1 MKAEL
6 CNKIFISVIN
16 QYHINNDV
24 DSSYVN
30 PYDLDTLE
38 YLLFKKCWI
47 DTVQWHLEDLIR
59 NPNIDSNKGLELKHR
74 IDKSNQNRTDIV
86 EKVDDY
92 YFSIFKNASEKDS
105 KLNTESPGWVVD
117 RLSILNLKIYHMNEQ
132 VERKNVTAEHILNC
146 EKKMVV
152 LQNQRIDLSNS
163 FDELLEEY
171 KEGIKKM
178 KVYRQ
183 MKMYND
189 SNLNPELYQKNNN

>member
-16 QYHINNDV
+16 RYHINNDV

-38 YLLFKKCWI
+38 YLLFEKCWI

-92 YFSIFKNASEKDS
+92 YFSIFKNTSEKDS

>member
-1 MKAEL
+1 MKSEL
-6 CNKIFISVIN
+6 CNKIFISVID

-30 PYDLDTLE
+30 PYNLDTLE
-38 YLLFKKCWI
+38 YLLFEKCWI

-92 YFSIFKNASEKDS
+92 YFSIFKNTSEKDS
-105 KLNTESPGWVVD
+105 KINTESPGWVVD

-132 VERKNVTAEHILNC
+132 VERKNVTSEHILNC

>member
-6 CNKIFISVIN
+6 CNKIFITVID

-30 PYDLDTLE
+30 PYNLDTLE
-38 YLLFKKCWI
+38 YLLFEKCWI

-92 YFSIFKNASEKDS
+92 YFSIFKNTSEKDS
-105 KLNTESPGWVVD
+105 KINTESPGWVVD

-132 VERKNVTAEHILNC
+132 VDRKNVTAEHILNC

-189 SNLNPELYQKNNN
+189 SNLNPELYRKNNN

>member
-6 CNKIFISVIN
+6 CNKIFISVID

-30 PYDLDTLE
+30 PYNLGTLE
-38 YLLFKKCWI
+38 YLLFEKCWI

-92 YFSIFKNASEKDS
+92 YFSIFKNTSEKDS
-105 KLNTESPGWVVD
+105 KINTESPGWVVD

-132 VERKNVTAEHILNC
+132 VDRKNVTAEHILNC

-189 SNLNPELYQKNNN
+189 SNLNPELYRKNNN

>member
-38 YLLFKKCWI
+38 YLLFEKCWI

>member
-6 CNKIFISVIN
+6 CNKIFISVID

-24 DSSYVN
+24 DSSHVN
-30 PYDLDTLE
+30 PYNLDTLE
-38 YLLFKKCWI
+38 YLLFEKCWI

-59 NPNIDSNKGLELKHR
+59 NPKIDSNMGLELKHR

-86 EKVDDY
+86 ERVDDY
-92 YFSIFKNASEKDS
+92 YFSIFKNTSEKDS
-105 KLNTESPGWVVD
+105 KINTESPGWVVD

-132 VERKNVTAEHILNC
+132 VQRENVTAEHILNC

-189 SNLNPELYQKNNN
+189 SNLNPELYRKNNN

>member
-6 CNKIFISVIN
+6 CNKIFISVID

-30 PYDLDTLE
+30 PYNLDTLE
-38 YLLFKKCWI
+38 YLLFEKCWI

-92 YFSIFKNASEKDS
+92 YFSIFKNTSEKDS

-189 SNLNPELYQKNNN
+189 SNLNPELYRKNNN

>member
-38 YLLFKKCWI
+38 YLLFEKCWI

-92 YFSIFKNASEKDS
+92 YFSIFKNTSEKDS

-146 EKKMVV
+146 KKKMVV

-171 KEGIKKM
+171 KVGIKKM

>member
-6 CNKIFISVIN
+6 CNKIFISVID

-24 DSSYVN
+24 DKSYVN
-30 PYDLDTLE
+30 PYNLDTLE
-38 YLLFKKCWI
+38 YLLFEKCWI

-92 YFSIFKNASEKDS
+92 YFSIFKNTSEKDS

-132 VERKNVTAEHILNC
+132 LERKNVTAEHILNC

>member
-189 SNLNPELYQKNNN
+189 SNLNPELYRKNNN

>member
-6 CNKIFISVIN
+6 CNKIFISVID

-24 DSSYVN
+24 DKSYVN
-30 PYDLDTLE
+30 PYNLDTLE
-38 YLLFKKCWI
+38 YLLFEKCWI

-92 YFSIFKNASEKDS
+92 YFSIFKNTSEKDS
-105 KLNTESPGWVVD
+105 KINTESPGWVVD

-132 VERKNVTAEHILNC
+132 LERKNVTAEHILNC

>member
-6 CNKIFISVIN
+6 CNLIFISVID

-30 PYDLDTLE
+30 PYNLDTLE
-38 YLLFKKCWI
+38 YLLFEKCWI

-92 YFSIFKNASEKDS
+92 YFSIFKNTSEKDS

-132 VERKNVTAEHILNC
+132 LERKNVTAEHILNC

-163 FDELLEEY
+163 FNELLEEY

-183 MKMYND
+183 MKMNND
-189 SNLNPELYQKNNN
+189 SNLNPELYRKNNN

>member
-24 DSSYVN
+24 DSSYIN

-38 YLLFKKCWI
+38 YLLFEKCWI

-92 YFSIFKNASEKDS
+92 YFSIFKNTSEKDS

>member
-6 CNKIFISVIN
+6 CNKIFISVID

-30 PYDLDTLE
+30 PYNLDTLE
-38 YLLFKKCWI
+38 YLLFEKCWI

-86 EKVDDY
+86 EKIDDY
-92 YFSIFKNASEKDS
+92 YFSIFKNTSEKDS

-132 VERKNVTAEHILNC
+132 LERKNVTAEHILNC

-163 FDELLEEY
+163 FNELLEEY

-189 SNLNPELYQKNNN
+189 SNLNPELYRKNNN

>member
-92 YFSIFKNASEKDS
+92 YFSIFKNTSEKDS

>member
-6 CNKIFISVIN
+6 CNKIFIGVID

-24 DSSYVN
+24 DSSHVN
-30 PYDLDTLE
+30 PYNLDTLE
-38 YLLFKKCWI
+38 YLLFEKCWI

-59 NPNIDSNKGLELKHR
+59 NPSIDSNKGLELKHR

-86 EKVDDY
+86 ERVDDY
-92 YFSIFKNASEKDS
+92 YFSIFKNTSEKDS
-105 KLNTESPGWVVD
+105 KINTESPGWVVD

-132 VERKNVTAEHILNC
+132 VQRENVTAEHILNC

-189 SNLNPELYQKNNN
+189 SNLNPELYRKNNN

>member
-6 CNKIFISVIN
+6 CNKIFISVID

-24 DSSYVN
+24 NSSYVN
-30 PYDLDTLE
+30 PYNLDTLE
-38 YLLFKKCWI
+38 YLLFEKCWI

-92 YFSIFKNASEKDS
+92 YFSIFKNTSEKDS
-105 KLNTESPGWVVD
+105 KINTESPGWVVD

-132 VERKNVTAEHILNC
+132 LDRKNVTAEHILNC

-189 SNLNPELYQKNNN
+189 SNLNPELYRKNNN

>member
-6 CNKIFISVIN
+6 CNKIFISVID

-30 PYDLDTLE
+30 PYNLDTLE
-38 YLLFKKCWI
+38 YLLFEKCWI

-92 YFSIFKNASEKDS
+92 YFSIFKNTSEKDS
-105 KLNTESPGWVVD
+105 KINTESPGWVVD

-132 VERKNVTAEHILNC
+132 LERKNVTAEHILNC

>member
-6 CNKIFISVIN
+6 CNKIFISVID

-24 DSSYVN
+24 NSSYVN
-30 PYDLDTLE
+30 PYNLDTLE
-38 YLLFKKCWI
+38 YLLFEKCWI

-92 YFSIFKNASEKDS
+92 YFSIFKNTSEKDS

-132 VERKNVTAEHILNC
+132 VERKNVTSEHILNC

>member
-6 CNKIFISVIN
+6 CNKIFISVID

-24 DSSYVN
+24 DSSHVN
-30 PYDLDTLE
+30 PYNLDTLE
-38 YLLFKKCWI
+38 YLLFEKCWI

-86 EKVDDY
+86 ERVDDY
-92 YFSIFKNASEKDS
+92 YFSIFKNTSEKDS
-105 KLNTESPGWVVD
+105 KINTESPGWVVD

-132 VERKNVTAEHILNC
+132 VQRENVTAEHILNC

-189 SNLNPELYQKNNN
+189 SNLNPELYRKNNN

>member
-6 CNKIFISVIN
+6 CNKIFISVIG

-30 PYDLDTLE
+30 PYNLDTLE
-38 YLLFKKCWI
+38 YLLFEKCWI

-92 YFSIFKNASEKDS
+92 YFSIFKNTSEKDS
-105 KLNTESPGWVVD
+105 KINTESPGWVVD

>member
-38 YLLFKKCWI
+38 YLLFEKCWI

-59 NPNIDSNKGLELKHR
+59 NPNIDSNKGLKLKHR

-92 YFSIFKNASEKDS
+92 YFSIFKNTSEKDS

-132 VERKNVTAEHILNC
+132 VERKNVAAEHILNC

-189 SNLNPELYQKNNN
+189 SNLNPELYRKNNN

>member
-6 CNKIFISVIN
+6 CNKIFISVID

-38 YLLFKKCWI
+38 FLLFEKCWI

-92 YFSIFKNASEKDS
+92 YFSIFKNTSEKDS

-132 VERKNVTAEHILNC
+132 LERKNVTAEHILNC

-189 SNLNPELYQKNNN
+189 SNLNPELYRKNNN

>member
-6 CNKIFISVIN
+6 CNKIFISVID

-24 DSSYVN
+24 NSSYVN
-30 PYDLDTLE
+30 PYNLDTLE
-38 YLLFKKCWI
+38 YLLFEKCWI

-92 YFSIFKNASEKDS
+92 YFSIFKNTSEKDS

-132 VERKNVTAEHILNC
+132 LERKNVTAEHILNC

>member
-6 CNKIFISVIN
+6 CNKIFISVID

-30 PYDLDTLE
+30 PYNLDTLE
-38 YLLFKKCWI
+38 YLLFEKCWI

-86 EKVDDY
+86 EKIDDY
-92 YFSIFKNASEKDS
+92 YFSIFKNTSEKDS
-105 KLNTESPGWVVD
+105 KLNTESPGCVVD

-132 VERKNVTAEHILNC
+132 LERKNVTAEHILNC

-163 FDELLEEY
+163 FNELLEEY

-189 SNLNPELYQKNNN
+189 SNLNPELYRKNNN

>member
-6 CNKIFISVIN
+6 CNKIFISVID

-24 DSSYVN
+24 NSSYVN
-30 PYDLDTLE
+30 PYNLDTLE
-38 YLLFKKCWI
+38 YLLFEKCWI

-92 YFSIFKNASEKDS
+92 YFSIFKNTSEKDS
-105 KLNTESPGWVVD
+105 KINTESPGWVVD

-132 VERKNVTAEHILNC
+132 VERKNVTSEHILNC

>member
-6 CNKIFISVIN
+6 CNKIFISVID

-30 PYDLDTLE
+30 PYNLDTLE
-38 YLLFKKCWI
+38 YLLFEKCWI

-92 YFSIFKNASEKDS
+92 YFSIFKNTSEKDS
-105 KLNTESPGWVVD
+105 KINTESPGWVVD

-132 VERKNVTAEHILNC
+132 VDRKNVTAEHILNC

-189 SNLNPELYQKNNN
+189 SNLNPELYRKNNN

>member
-6 CNKIFISVIN
+6 CNKIFISVID

-30 PYDLDTLE
+30 PYNLDTLE
-38 YLLFKKCWI
+38 YLLFEKCWI

-92 YFSIFKNASEKDS
+92 YFSIFKNTSEKDS
-105 KLNTESPGWVVD
+105 KINTESPGWVVD

-171 KEGIKKM
+171 KAGIKKM

>member
-38 YLLFKKCWI
+38 YLLFEKCWI

-92 YFSIFKNASEKDS
+92 YFSIFKNTSEKDS

-189 SNLNPELYQKNNN
+189 SNLNPELYRKNNN

>member
-6 CNKIFISVIN
+6 CNKIFISVIDL
-16 QYHINNDV
+16 YHINNDV

-30 PYDLDTLE
+30 PYNLDTLE
-38 YLLFKKCWI
+38 YLLFEKCWI

-92 YFSIFKNASEKDS
+92 YFSIFKNTSEKDS
-105 KLNTESPGWVVD
+105 KINTESPGWVVD

-132 VERKNVTAEHILNC
+132 VERKNVTSEHILNC

-189 SNLNPELYQKNNN
+189 SNLNPELYRKNNN

>member
-6 CNKIFISVIN
+6 CNKIFISVID

-24 DSSYVN
+24 NSSYVN
-30 PYDLDTLE
+30 PYNLDTLE
-38 YLLFKKCWI
+38 YLLFEKCWI

-92 YFSIFKNASEKDS
+92 YFSIFKNTSEKDS

>member
-6 CNKIFISVIN
+6 CNKIFISVID

-30 PYDLDTLE
+30 PYNLDTLE
-38 YLLFKKCWI
+38 YLLFEKCWI

-92 YFSIFKNASEKDS
+92 YFSIFKNTSEKDS
-105 KLNTESPGWVVD
+105 KINTESPGWVVD

-163 FDELLEEY
+163 FNELLEEY

-189 SNLNPELYQKNNN
+189 SNLNPELYRKNNN

>member
-6 CNKIFISVIN
+6 CNKIFISVID

-24 DSSYVN
+24 NSSYVN
-30 PYDLDTLE
+30 PYNLDTLE
-38 YLLFKKCWI
+38 YLLFEKCWI

-92 YFSIFKNASEKDS
+92 YFSIFKNTSEKDS

-171 KEGIKKM
+171 KAGIKKM

>member
-6 CNKIFISVIN
+6 CNKIFISVID

-24 DSSYVN
+24 NSSYVN
-30 PYDLDTLE
+30 PYNLDTLE
-38 YLLFKKCWI
+38 YLLFEKCWI

-92 YFSIFKNASEKDS
+92 YFSIFKNTSEKDS
-105 KLNTESPGWVVD
+105 KINTESPGWVVD

>member
-6 CNKIFISVIN
+6 CNKIFISVID

-30 PYDLDTLE
+30 PYNLDTLE
-38 YLLFKKCWI
+38 YLLFEKCWI

-92 YFSIFKNASEKDS
+92 YFSIFKNTSEKDS

-132 VERKNVTAEHILNC
+132 VDRKNVTAEHILNC

-189 SNLNPELYQKNNN
+189 SNLNPELYRKNNN